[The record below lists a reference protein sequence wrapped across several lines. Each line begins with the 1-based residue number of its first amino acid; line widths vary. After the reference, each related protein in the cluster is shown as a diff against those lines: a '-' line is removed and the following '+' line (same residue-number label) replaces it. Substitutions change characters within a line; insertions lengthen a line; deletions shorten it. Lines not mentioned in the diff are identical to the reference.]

1 MNILEAVFLLS
12 PLVSG
17 EKIVPTNRFLPCH
30 KKIAPIV
37 ALQWVLLKQM
47 IHVSHRLLKLKV
59 KENRENSRG
68 NFLIPNF
75 GGEIFKKRKE
85 NQGDFEDFQRLSEKK
100 KRMI

>member
-30 KKIAPIV
+30 KKIAPIA
-37 ALQWVLLKQM
+37 ALQWVPLKQLM
-47 IHVSHRLLKLKV
+47 HVSHRLLKLKV

-68 NFLIPNF
+68 DFLILEEKF
-75 GGEIFKKRKE
+75 LRKE
-85 NQGDFEDFQRLSEKK
+85 RRIKEISKTFRDFQKKK